1 MNPRVLLIDDD
12 VDILDSY
19 EDLLRAGGYA
29 FGRAR
34 SGAEALRR
42 LDAEGP
48 WDVVLV
54 DERLSGPGGGAS
66 ATPLIEE
73 IAARAPSAHVIVVTG
88 FARKELVASALA
100 AGAWDYLQKDGFIE
114 LLLPV
119 KVRQAV
125 TMAVARRIARAPR
138 EEVEG
143 SLRATWAECQAA
155 TDRQRKGGLLEQTL
169 KLVFHTMPGLEY
181 VTTNWRSEVEELDLV
196 VRNESLDP
204 LLSREGSIWLVE
216 CKNWTARVDPK
227 EIRVLRDKLRS
238 RHGRAGFGIFV
249 AAGGFTSNVTTV
261 LQQQSNEP
269 ELIVA
274 IDGAQLDAWIQSTD
288 RVAWLKER
296 LQGAIL
302 RAP

>member
-1 MNPRVLLIDDD
+1 MNPRVLLIDGDE
-12 VDILDSY
+12 DILDSY

-34 SGAEALRR
+34 SGAEALER

-48 WDVVLV
+48 WDVALV
-54 DERLSGPGGGAS
+54 DERLSGPGGAAS
-66 ATPLIEE
+66 ATSLIAE
-73 IAARAPSAHVIVVTG
+73 ISARAPSAHVIVVTG
-88 FARKELVASALA
+88 FARKELVATALA
-100 AGAWDYLQKDGFIE
+100 AGAWDYLQKDDFLT

-138 EEVEG
+138 HEVER
-143 SLRATWAECQAA
+143 SLRAVWAECQVA

-169 KLVFHTMPGLEY
+169 KLLFHTMPGLEH
-181 VTTNWRSEVEELDLV
+181 VNTNWRSEVEELDLV
-196 VRNESLDP
+196 VRNESPDP
-204 LLSREGSIWLVE
+204 VLSKEGSIWLVE
-216 CKNWTARVDPK
+216 CKNWSSRVGPN

-238 RHGRAGFGIFV
+238 RHGRAPFGIFV

-274 IDGAQLDAWIQSTD
+274 IDGVQLDAWIQSTD

-302 RAP
+302 RAR

>member
-1 MNPRVLLIDDD
+1 M
-12 VDILDSY
+12 
-19 EDLLRAGGYA
+19 
-29 FGRAR
+29 
-34 SGAEALRR
+34 AEAVGL

-54 DERLSGPGGGAS
+54 DERLSGPGGGTS
-66 ATPLIEE
+66 ATSLIGE
-73 IAARAPSAHVIVVTG
+73 ISARAPSAHVIVVTG
-88 FARKELVASALA
+88 YARRELVAGALA
-100 AGAWDYLQKDGFIE
+100 AGAWDYLQKDDFLQ

-138 EEVEG
+138 HEVER
-143 SLRATWAECQAA
+143 SLRAVWAECQVA

-181 VTTNWRSEVEELDLV
+181 VTTNWQSESEELDLV
-196 VRNESLDP
+196 VRNESTDP
-204 LLSREGSIWLVE
+204 VLSKEGSIWLVE
-216 CKNWTARVDPK
+216 CKNWSAKVDPK

-238 RHGRAGFGIFV
+238 RHGRAPFGILV
-249 AAGGFTSNVTTV
+249 AAGGYTSNVATV

-274 IDGAQLDAWIQSTD
+274 IDGAQLDAWIQSPD
-288 RVAWLKER
+288 RVLWLKER
-296 LQGAIL
+296 LEAAIL